1 MHTWKTVYLRHHFKF
16 VTLLQRCCDTVVS
29 TTRIFFRYVP
39 AFFSHAVLNVDDSVA
54 VAQEFQPFF
63 SSLPYGL

>member
-1 MHTWKTVYLRHHFKF
+1 MRVVLAIRWCVA
-16 VTLLQRCCDTVVS
+16 VVCCDAVVPM
-29 TTRIFFRYVP
+29 THIFFRYVP
-39 AFFSHAVLNVDDSVA
+39 AFFSHAVLNVEDSVA